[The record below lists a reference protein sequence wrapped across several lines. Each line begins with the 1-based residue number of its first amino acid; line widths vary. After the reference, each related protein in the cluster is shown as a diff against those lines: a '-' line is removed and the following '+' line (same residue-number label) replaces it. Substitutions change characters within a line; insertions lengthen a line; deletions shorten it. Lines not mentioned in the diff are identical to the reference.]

1 MSNVWFDLTWIRR
14 YFVTLSPLK
23 LENSNSCKFWWSL
36 QVTKIRFKSKR
47 KRKLEKL
54 REIHLPNN
62 LFRWKQ
68 ITYLSLFSN
77 YSFCVLLKNVL
88 FKCSKIKKKIWS
100 TKCFVQFLNVVI
112 KVGTAIYSTIAMIVA
127 VILILIGVFYMG
139 YCIWNFVRSK
149 YRPLKEENED
159 SKSKEES

>member
-88 FKCSKIKKKIWS
+88 FKCSKIKKNLIY
-100 TKCFVQFLNVVI
+100 
-112 KVGTAIYSTIAMIVA
+112 KVFCSIFERCYQSGNSHLFNQGHDCCYNSYFDWCVLHG
-127 VILILIGVFYMG
+127 ILYLGFCEI
-139 YCIWNFVRSK
+139 
-149 YRPLKEENED
+149 
-159 SKSKEES
+159 